1 MASGSLPLKKAT
13 LIYNPAAGSGSSR
26 RERQMRQAAS
36 ALEAAGISTALRP
49 TSAPLAASQLASQ
62 AVAEGSE
69 IVLACGGDGTLNEVI
84 NGLVPGRA
92 ALGVLPGGTANI
104 FARELGIPLNP
115 VAAARA
121 LANWKPQRIA
131 LGRATWQDPEKSSR
145 YFLSLAG
152 VGFDA
157 YVVRAVSRAAAQ
169 RAGVVAYG
177 WQAVRQALRYRC
189 PQITVTSEAGETIAT
204 FAVAHRTERYAGWL
218 HLAPGASVF
227 RNDFT
232 VSVFKSPRRSR
243 YFLYALAILARRHPR
258 LKDVELIR
266 TRRLDCAAADPSLP
280 IYFEL
285 DGELAGRL
293 PVRLEIVPDALS
305 VLLP

>member
-13 LIYNPAAGSGSSR
+13 LIYNPAAGRGSSR
-26 RERQMRQAAS
+26 RERQMRQAAA
-36 ALEAAGISTALRP
+36 ALQAAGISTALRP
-49 TSAPLAASQLASQ
+49 TTAPMAARQLASQ
-62 AVAEGSE
+62 AVAEGAE

-84 NGLVPGRA
+84 NGLVPGKA

-104 FARELGIPLNP
+104 FARELGIPMSP

-121 LANWKPQRIA
+121 LTEWKPRRIA
-131 LGRATWQDPEKSSR
+131 LGRATWRDPEEDSR

-157 YVVRAVSRAAAQ
+157 YVVRAVSRAAA
-169 RAGVVAYG
+169 RRSGVFAYG
-177 WQAVRQALRYRC
+177 WQAMLQAARYRC
-189 PQITVTSEAGETIAT
+189 PQISLRSEAGETTAT
-204 FAVAHRTERYAGWL
+204 FAVAQRTERYAGWL

-227 RNDFT
+227 RDDFT
-232 VSVFKSPRRSR
+232 VSLFNSPRRAR
-243 YFLYALAILARRHPR
+243 YFLYALAVVARRHPR
-258 LKDVELIR
+258 LKDVELFR